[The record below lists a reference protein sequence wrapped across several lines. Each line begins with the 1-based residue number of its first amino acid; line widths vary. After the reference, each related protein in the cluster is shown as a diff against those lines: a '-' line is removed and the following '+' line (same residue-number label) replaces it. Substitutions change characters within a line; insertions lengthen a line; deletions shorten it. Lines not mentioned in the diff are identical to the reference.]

1 MISYKPLFHTLLE
14 KNLKLKDLDGILP
27 KSVTSKFNKN
37 LHVTTST
44 LEKLCLFLECKVE
57 DVIEILPDQDESPQ
71 QDQA

>member
-1 MISYKPLFHTLLE
+1 MISFKPLFRLLLE
-14 KNLKLKDLDGILP
+14 KDLKLKDLDGILP

-44 LEKLCLFLECKVE
+44 LEKLCLFLECKIE
-57 DVIEILPDQDESPQ
+57 DVIEILPDQEPE